1 MQELAPE
8 LEKLKQKFKD
18 DKQGLVTAQAEL
30 YKQHGLNPA
39 SGCLPQVVQ
48 IVILIGLYNAFNSVL
63 SYTGTDLVSH
73 LNSFLYTFNQ
83 LPKDFVFST
92 KFFFLDLIKP
102 DLIHIPGLPF
112 ALPGIF
118 AILSSVSQF
127 LSSKMMMPEVKK
139 ELKVAEKT
147 PQSDDDM
154 LMATQQQMLY
164 IFPFMSL
171 VLAYQ
176 FPSGLVIYWLIF
188 SLASMVQ
195 QYLITGP
202 GGLAP
207 WLNRLSRAKIIS
219 QWTKPQK

>member
-1 MQELAPE
+1 
-8 LEKLKQKFKD
+8 
-18 DKQGLVTAQAEL
+18 
-30 YKQHGLNPA
+30 
-39 SGCLPQVVQ
+39 
-48 IVILIGLYNAFNSVL
+48 
-63 SYTGTDLVSH
+63 
-73 LNSFLYTFNQ
+73 
-83 LPKDFVFST
+83 
-92 KFFFLDLIKP
+92 
-102 DLIHIPGLPF
+102 
-112 ALPGIF
+112 
-118 AILSSVSQF
+118 
-127 LSSKMMMPEVKK
+127 MMPEVKK